1 MKVKFVAE
9 KIASSL
15 VSLYSFFVMI
25 VALMHVMVMD
35 VIWPFAVAAAV
46 VCPVWFWYVD
56 KRWLSEKRII
66 SWIIRLGALVA
77 GILIF
82 TIGRDKC
89 PFYRYMENMAQE
101 SMKAYFEKNIQTDAM
116 KFKSVKDVT
125 KEETEEYFLVSA
137 TVTYMDSSGAVPTGT
152 AVYGSSVQEA
162 KGSTSGGSVG
172 AVSGGSVGAISGG
185 GVAAEA
191 GDEEEVYI
199 TLYFDRWSGQYFA
212 SMEDMQ
218 QYWVN
223 KQQE

>member
-56 KRWLSEKRII
+56 KRWLSEKRIL
-66 SWIIRLGALVA
+66 SWIIRLGALLT

-89 PFYRYMENMAQE
+89 PYYRYMQNMAQE
-101 SMKAYFEKNIQTDAM
+101 NMKVYFEKNVQTDDM
-116 KFKSVKDVT
+116 KFKEVKNIT

-137 TVTYMDSSGAVPTGT
+137 AVVYTDPTDTVPTGT
-152 AVYGSSVQEA
+152 AVFGSSVQ
-162 KGSTSGGSVG
+162 GSEGSV
-172 AVSGGSVGAISGG
+172 SSGSV
-185 GVAAEA
+185 VAKD
-191 GDEEEVYI
+191 GDEKEVYI

-223 KQQE
+223 KRQE